1 MDRFQLYAL
10 DQVLYEFPDD
20 MTYEEILDQLNQGDD
35 EDMFVVGAF
44 ENDPPEVWANRI
56 EEFRLNAEGWFGG
69 NHDMISINWSIFDVK
84 DQADRDGLFVS
95 SREAQ
100 QILQMLKQNHN
111 AEVGINWNVVSDTI
125 AIFKD
130 SIRDA

>member
-10 DQVLYEFPDD
+10 DQVLSEYPDD
-20 MTYEEILDQLNQGDD
+20 MDYFEILAYLRNGGH
-35 EDMFVVGAF
+35 EDIVTTEEYGYSSNEDAADSIEKICRDVQDWFT
-44 ENDPPEVWANRI
+44 DP
-56 EEFRLNAEGWFGG
+56 
-69 NHDMISINWSIFDVK
+69 DTISINWSIFDVK

-111 AEVGINWNVVSDTI
+111 PEVGINWNVVSDTI